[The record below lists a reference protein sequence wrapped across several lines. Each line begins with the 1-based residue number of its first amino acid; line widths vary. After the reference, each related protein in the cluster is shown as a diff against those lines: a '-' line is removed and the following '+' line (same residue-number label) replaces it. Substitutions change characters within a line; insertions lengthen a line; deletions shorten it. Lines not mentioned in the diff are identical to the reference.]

1 MGYAKKAETKT
12 TEAKDV
18 ITFKDMEFT
27 RIHLINDDLVMF
39 DCKVRGIQIYGMSC
53 RHYKN
58 DKGEGDIIGFPSRKS
73 KEGKYYNEAW
83 FPISAELKEE
93 IVQHIEKELSE

>member
-1 MGYAKKAETKT
+1 MGYAKKDAKAADAKNAEGITI
-12 TEAKDV
+12 KD
-18 ITFKDMEFT
+18 IEFK
-27 RIHLINDDLVMF
+27 RIHLINDDLVMM
-39 DCKVRGIQIYGMSC
+39 DVTVKGVTIYGMSL

-83 FPISAELKEE
+83 FPISAELKADIIKKVEE
-93 IVQHIEKELSE
+93 ELA